1 MRVGESP
8 LFCWSALFEESMRQE
23 VVSKIEEIVQ
33 RVAASDGIE
42 VVEVEFKGSGGN
54 QLLRISIDKP
64 QGVSHADCEMISH
77 DVGTILDV
85 EDIVPGHYTLEVS
98 SPGVERKLLK
108 PTDYIRFQGKKAKI
122 TLRQPVENQ
131 RHWEGKL
138 AGLEEST
145 VSLEVGADRV
155 LRFPLSQVERANL
168 KFEW

>member
-122 TLRQPVENQ
+122 VLRQPVENQ